1 MRIGLLGFGVVGRG
15 VYEITAARQDI
26 SVVKVLCL
34 EDVTLPDATVTR
46 NFDDILTDDS
56 IDTVVEAMGG
66 LHPAYEFVRGAIE
79 AGKNIVTSNKAL
91 VATFYDELL
100 PLAKSKGVRFRCTAA
115 VGGGIGWLSE
125 LERSRRVQTMRRV
138 GGIMN
143 GTCNYILDSMT
154 RLGLTYADALSQA
167 QALGYAEANPSTDV
181 DGIDTWHKI
190 ILSSNIAFGIS
201 LDRDSVPV
209 TGISKISAAD
219 VEQFTA
225 HGVVCKLISTGK
237 QEDDSYSVYVQP
249 TLVKQGAPEAAVPSN
264 YNLITLVGNTSDRQ
278 SFFGQGAGRF
288 PTAYNVVQ
296 DCVDLLQGKDFY
308 SPYGEKVCAVN
319 SDKLCWYVRGVQD
332 SWLTAQKAETWG
344 EAVVTNPVSVSDMH
358 AWLKEN
364 PDAFAVA
371 FAEE

>member
-46 NFDDILTDDS
+46 NFDDILSDDT

-125 LERSRRVQTMRRV
+125 LERARRVQTMRRV

-190 ILSSNIAFGIS
+190 ILSSNIAYGIS

-237 QEDDSYSVYVQP
+237 CEDGSYSVYVQP
-249 TLVKQGAPEAAVPSN
+249 TLVSQGAPEAAVPSN

-308 SPYGEKVCAVN
+308 SPYGEKVSAVN
-319 SDKLCWYVRGVQD
+319 DDKLRWYVRGVCD
-332 SWLTAQKAETWG
+332 SWLTAQKAENWG
-344 EAVVTNPVSVSDMH
+344 EAVVTTPVSVSDMH
-358 AWLKEN
+358 AWLKNN
-364 PDAFAVA
+364 PDAFAAA